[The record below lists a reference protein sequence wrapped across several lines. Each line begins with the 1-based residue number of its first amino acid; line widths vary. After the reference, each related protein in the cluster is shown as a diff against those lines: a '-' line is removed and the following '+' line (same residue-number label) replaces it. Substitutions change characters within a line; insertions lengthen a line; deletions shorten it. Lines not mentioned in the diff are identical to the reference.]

1 VYSISGLSL
10 PSLNPEINM
19 YEKINGEIN
28 SSSVHVV
35 DLRSDTISKPT
46 PEMREAMANAVVGD
60 DVFGEDPT
68 VAELER
74 RAAELLGKEDAAFV
88 ATGTM
93 ANLIAI
99 MVHCPQRGSE
109 IISGDNGHTF
119 RFEQGGPAQIAGVQ
133 TSLIKNNEDGTFS
146 LDELRDRIRKNPDF
160 HEPYTSLVI
169 IENTHNMCGGKVLP
183 LDWIEKVKNISKDY
197 NIPVHMDGA
206 RIMNAA
212 VYLKVPVA
220 RVARDVDTVCF
231 CLSKGLGAP
240 IGSILAGSKALV
252 DKAKRTRK
260 VLGGGWRQAGIIAA
274 AGLVALDTMIGR
286 LQEDHD
292 HIMQIA
298 RAIDSLKSDIFKV
311 DLPAVHTNIL
321 MMYIDRSRVAV
332 KEVIYRFA
340 KVFKTDIVKVS
351 VRASSLR
358 PDCIRFVTYWQ
369 ITDEDVRDTIDR
381 ITFVIKEFE
390 NQLKAGIKS

>member
-1 VYSISGLSL
+1 MQSGSKSLLSGKIHG
-10 PSLNPEINM
+10 SDM

-28 SSSVHVV
+28 SSAVHVV

-74 RAAELLGKEDAAFV
+74 RSAELLGKEDALFV
-88 ATGTM
+88 CSGTM

-99 MVHCPQRGSE
+99 MVHCSHRGSE

-133 TSLIKNNEDGTFS
+133 TSLLKNNDDGTFN
-146 LDELRDRIRKNPDF
+146 LDELRDSIRKNPDC

-169 IENTHNMCGGKVLP
+169 LENTHNMCGGKVLP
-183 LDWIEKVKNISKDY
+183 LDWIEKVRNLTKEY
-197 NIPVHMDGA
+197 NLPVHMDGA
-206 RIMNAA
+206 RVMNAA
-212 VYLKVPVA
+212 VYLKVPVE
-220 RVARDVDTVCF
+220 RVVRDVDTVCF

-240 IGSILAGSKALV
+240 IGSVLAGSKAFI
-252 DKAKRTRK
+252 DKSRRMRK
-260 VLGGGWRQAGIIAA
+260 VLGGGWRQAGVIAA
-274 AGLVALDTMIGR
+274 AGLVALDKMIDR
-286 LQEDHD
+286 LQVDHD

-298 RAIDSLKSDIFKV
+298 KAVDNLKSDIFKV
-311 DLPAVHTNIL
+311 DLPSVHTNIL
-321 MMYIDRSRVAV
+321 MMYIDRSKVAV

-351 VRASSLR
+351 VRASSIR

-369 ITDEDVRDTIDR
+369 ITDEDIRDTIDR

-390 NQLKAGIKS
+390 DQLKSTTI

>member
-1 VYSISGLSL
+1 
-10 PSLNPEINM
+10 M

-240 IGSILAGSKALV
+240 IGSILAGSKAFV

>member
-1 VYSISGLSL
+1 MSTQ
-10 PSLNPEINM
+10 EM
-19 YEKINGEIN
+19 
-28 SSSVHVV
+28 
-35 DLRSDTISKPT
+35 TIS
-46 PEMREAMANAVVGD
+46 
-60 DVFGEDPT
+60 
-68 VAELER
+68 
-74 RAAELLGKEDAAFV
+74 
-88 ATGTM
+88 
-93 ANLIAI
+93 
-99 MVHCPQRGSE
+99 
-109 IISGDNGHTF
+109 
-119 RFEQGGPAQIAGVQ
+119 GGPAQIAGVQ

-240 IGSILAGSKALV
+240 IGSILAGSKAFV

-298 RAIDSLKSDIFKV
+298 RGK
-311 DLPAVHTNIL
+311 
-321 MMYIDRSRVAV
+321 
-332 KEVIYRFA
+332 
-340 KVFKTDIVKVS
+340 
-351 VRASSLR
+351 
-358 PDCIRFVTYWQ
+358 
-369 ITDEDVRDTIDR
+369 
-381 ITFVIKEFE
+381 
-390 NQLKAGIKS
+390 

>member
-1 VYSISGLSL
+1 VFGKKIDD
-10 PSLNPEINM
+10 M

-46 PEMREAMANAVVGD
+46 PEMREAMAKAIVGD

-240 IGSILAGSKALV
+240 IGSILAGSKAFV

>member
-1 VYSISGLSL
+1 
-10 PSLNPEINM
+10 M

-28 SSSVHVV
+28 SSAVHVV

-74 RAAELLGKEDAAFV
+74 RSAELLGKEDALFV
-88 ATGTM
+88 CSGTM

-99 MVHCPQRGSE
+99 MVHCSHRGSE

-133 TSLIKNNEDGTFS
+133 TSLLKNNDDGTFN
-146 LDELRDRIRKNPDF
+146 LDELRDSIRKNPDC

-169 IENTHNMCGGKVLP
+169 LENTHNMCGGKVLP
-183 LDWIEKVKNISKDY
+183 LNWIEKVRNLTKEY
-197 NIPVHMDGA
+197 NLPVHMDGA
-206 RIMNAA
+206 RVMNAA
-212 VYLKVPVA
+212 VYLKVPVE
-220 RVARDVDTVCF
+220 RVVRDVDTVCF

-240 IGSILAGSKALV
+240 IGSVLAGSKAFI
-252 DKAKRTRK
+252 DKSRRMRK
-260 VLGGGWRQAGIIAA
+260 VLGGGWRQAGVIAA
-274 AGLVALDTMIGR
+274 AGLVALDKMIDR
-286 LQEDHD
+286 LQVDHD

-298 RAIDSLKSDIFKV
+298 KAVDNLKSDIFKV
-311 DLPAVHTNIL
+311 DLPSVHTNIL
-321 MMYIDRSRVAV
+321 MMYIDRSKVAV

-351 VRASSLR
+351 VRASSIR

-369 ITDEDVRDTIDR
+369 ITDEDIRDTIDR

-390 NQLKAGIKS
+390 DQLKSTTI